1 MGLVTDRPEATPP
14 PEPPGST
21 VVDGARKV
29 ISSRV
34 EVMRTLGQLSTV
46 GLSFALAILIS
57 MFLGVWLDRL
67 TGWKP
72 LFTIVFFVLGF
83 VAGVWNVI
91 VLTKR
96 FK

>member
-1 MGLVTDRPEATPP
+1 VTDRPKATPP
-14 PEPPGST
+14 PEPAAGSAL
-21 VVDGARKV
+21 GSARKV
-29 ISSRV
+29 VSSRV

-67 TGWKP
+67 TGLKP
-72 LFTIVFFVLGF
+72 LFTITFFILGF

-91 VLTKR
+91 VLTNR